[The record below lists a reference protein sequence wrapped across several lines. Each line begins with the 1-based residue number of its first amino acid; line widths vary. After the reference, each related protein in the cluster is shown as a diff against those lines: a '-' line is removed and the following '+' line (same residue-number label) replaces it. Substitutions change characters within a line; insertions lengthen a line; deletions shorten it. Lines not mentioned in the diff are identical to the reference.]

1 MQPLQPRLRAPTGG
15 GAASEPSPS
24 PQLTLFLRPPFF
36 QQMGKAWPG
45 APLPASETTQ
55 GLAPTATWSCHGPGA
70 QPGLAWPDPRYRAIH
85 LASPL
90 TAWTS
95 SLSLPAS
102 PRWCTG
108 WGWEGNLSTA
118 ASACGGPRVLLGVAL
133 VLTLLAGW

>member
-1 MQPLQPRLRAPTGG
+1 MQPLQPRPRAPTGW

-24 PQLTLFLRPPFF
+24 PQLTLFPRPPFS

-45 APLPASETTQ
+45 APLPASETIR
-55 GLAPTATWSCHGPGA
+55 GLDPTATWACHGPGA
-70 QPGLAWPDPRYRAIH
+70 QPGLAWPDPRFRAVH

-95 SLSLPAS
+95 SLCPAGVS
-102 PRWCTG
+102 QVVHRVVG
-108 WGWEGNLSTA
+108 GSLSTTS
-118 ASACGGPRVLLGVAL
+118 SACGGPRVLLGVTS